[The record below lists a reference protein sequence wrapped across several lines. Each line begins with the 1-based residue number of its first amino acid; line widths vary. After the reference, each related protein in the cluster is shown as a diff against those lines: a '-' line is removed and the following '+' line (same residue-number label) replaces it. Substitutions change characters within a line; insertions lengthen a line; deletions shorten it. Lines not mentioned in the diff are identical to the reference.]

1 MKNPE
6 SDTEKSEL
14 TNALGLIFSLFA
26 DTHVRR
32 ISSIKSWLT
41 HGRARG
47 GNEGTTKKSMV
58 EGVGHTARRFEQKID
73 TDLSGI

>member
-41 HGRARG
+41 HGEKEKKEKKKRRRERKKERKR
-47 GNEGTTKKSMV
+47 EGEKRRRKK
-58 EGVGHTARRFEQKID
+58 RR
-73 TDLSGI
+73 